1 MRASRV
7 RPVLVVAAT
16 LTLFIFAFPAV
27 LFDFGPGLL
36 FYYRLLVFPADL
48 TLAATTLAAA
58 AWIVSAR
65 VRPGPGVALLGL
77 LALALGIAFVIHP
90 SPQGMFTVARFIAAA
105 ALAYAVSSFDRDE
118 RLLAVGALGAAALI
132 QLGLAIAQVVNG
144 GPLGLPAL
152 GEVADP
158 LLNYGPL
165 APRGTMHGQYVL
177 AGLALI
183 AALALVRE
191 AFERRPMM
199 VWTVLAG
206 VIAVAVGLTFSR
218 AAALGLGAAMAALAL
233 AIKRSPRVAIA
244 SILCLGIGAGTT
256 ALIDHVAWE
265 FKAGTGLSA
274 GGRDSLNDEA
284 FAMIASA
291 PLTGVGPGRSV
302 PEIEARFPTP
312 PEIVG
317 YQPVHNVPLLA
328 AVEGGLIAGA
338 IAVALLLVLG
348 WRSRRDPRA
357 LALYA
362 AFIPVV
368 LTDNYPYT
376 YLQGIVLLAIWVG
389 TLDGISGRGRST
401 A

>member
-1 MRASRV
+1 MRPSRA
-7 RPVLVVAAT
+7 RPVLVVAST

-27 LFDFGPGLL
+27 LADFGPGQL
-36 FYYRLLVFPADL
+36 FYLRLLVFPADL
-48 TLAATTLAAA
+48 ALAATALATA
-58 AWIVSAR
+58 AWAVTAR
-65 VRPGPGVALLGL
+65 LRPGPGVALLGL
-77 LALALGIAFVIHP
+77 LAAALGIAFAIHP
-90 SPQGMFTVARFIAAA
+90 SAQGVFVVGRFIGAA
-105 ALAYAVSSFDRDE
+105 ALAYAVSSFDRNE
-118 RLLAVGALGAAALI
+118 RSLAVGALSAAALI
-132 QLGLAIAQVVNG
+132 QVGLAIAQVVHG

-177 AGLALI
+177 AGLALV
-183 AALALVRE
+183 ASLALVRE
-191 AFERRPMM
+191 AFERRPALL
-199 VWTVLAG
+199 WTAPAG
-206 VIAVAVGLTFSR
+206 LVAVAVGLTFSR
-218 AAALGLGAAMAALAL
+218 AAALGLGLAIAALAL
-233 AIKRSPRVAIA
+233 AIRRSPRVAIA
-244 SILCLGIGAGTT
+244 SILCLGVGAGTT

-284 FAMIASA
+284 FAMITSA

-328 AVEGGLIAGA
+328 AVEGGLVAGGVA
-338 IAVALLLVLG
+338 TALLVVLG

-357 LALYA
+357 MALFA
-362 AFIPVV
+362 VFIPVV

-376 YLQGIVLLAIWVG
+376 YLQGVVLLAVWVG
-389 TLDGISGRGRST
+389 LLDGISARERST